1 MFKQFFSH
9 WNETDNPCA
18 GFGRSYAPGSIAEWN
33 IEDLHADNSNRIAK
47 SAGAAIG
54 YLIKC
59 YAFQLTL
66 FFRFMPDD
74 GLGEKNI
81 WRVEDMDLVEVRSW
95 WKTTNLRFLF
105 SRLIVRSMDSSLVET
120 PM

>member
-33 IEDLHADNSNRIAK
+33 IEDLHADNRKRIAK

-54 YLIKC
+54 YL
-59 YAFQLTL
+59 
-66 FFRFMPDD
+66 M
-74 GLGEKNI
+74 NI
-81 WRVEDMDLVEVRSW
+81 AC
-95 WKTTNLRFLF
+95 F
-105 SRLIVRSMDSSLVET
+105 STSLHI
-120 PM
+120 